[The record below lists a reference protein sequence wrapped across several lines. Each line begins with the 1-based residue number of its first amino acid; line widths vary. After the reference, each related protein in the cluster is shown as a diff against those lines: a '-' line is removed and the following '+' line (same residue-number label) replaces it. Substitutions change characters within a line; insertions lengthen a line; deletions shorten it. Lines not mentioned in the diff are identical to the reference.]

1 MRFDEI
7 KLAVAMAKK
16 GLNLTRLSQESG
28 VSRQTLSMV
37 KAGKRCKVDIAI
49 KIAKALDCDVKE
61 LLEDWQVIN

>member
-37 KAGKRCKVDIAI
+37 KAGKVDIAV

-61 LLEDWQVIN
+61 LLED